1 MVRLASALL
10 TTPLVAAVATQL
22 APEFEAYVKAFDLR
36 FPDSELQMRRGLYET
51 RLAAVNAQ
59 NAKDSLW
66 TAGVNHLTAS
76 TGEELTANFGYNK
89 HQRNL
94 RWSLPSLQSTSEAA
108 LPDELDW
115 RDHKPNVV
123 TAVKSQGGCGSCWAF
138 TAAAVLESHIALATG
153 VLFDLSP
160 QQLNS
165 CTQNPDRCG
174 GSGGCSG
181 ATAQLAF
188 NHTIVNG
195 ISTQWDYPYFSGIT
209 HASEECKNTSSY
221 SRRAAGVSNYV
232 QLLQNDAGALI
243 RAVQHGPVAVSVAAG
258 NWWMYHGGIFDGCSK
273 SSPVLNHAVTLTGY
287 GQVQT
292 VNFGKVHYWL
302 IRNSWSAT
310 WGEQGYMRLRRYPY
324 GEPCGV
330 DSKPLDGY
338 SCAAHAPDNI
348 TACGECGILSDSAY
362 PTGAFL
368 GPPAKP
374 EDPALGA
381 AKSKAFLQP
390 VYP

>member
-1 MVRLASALL
+1 MVRFPSALL
-10 TTPLVAAVATQL
+10 ITPLAAVATQL
-22 APEFEAYVKAFDLR
+22 APDFDAYAKAFDLR
-36 FPDSELQMRRGLYET
+36 FPESELQMRRELYEQ
-51 RLAAVNAQ
+51 RLAVVNTQ
-59 NAKDSLW
+59 NAKGGLW

-76 TGEELTANFGYNK
+76 TREELATNFGYNK
-89 HQRNL
+89 HDQNR
-94 RWSLPSLQSTSEAA
+94 RWGLPSLQSTSEAM
-108 LPDELDW
+108 LPDDLDW

-138 TAAAVLESHIALATG
+138 TAAAVLESHIALTTG

-181 ATAQLAF
+181 ATVQLAL

-195 ISTQWDYPYFSGIT
+195 ISTQWDYPYLSGIT
-209 HASEECKNTSSY
+209 HASEECKSTGSY

-232 QLLQNDAGALI
+232 QLPQNDAGALI
-243 RAVQHGPVAVSVAAG
+243 RAVQHGPVAVSVAASD
-258 NWWMYHGGIFDGCSK
+258 WWMYHGGIFDGCNK
-273 SSPVLNHAVTLTGY
+273 SSPVLNHAVTLMGY

-292 VNFGKVHYWL
+292 DKYGKVFYWL

-310 WGEQGYMRLRRYPY
+310 WGEHGYMRLRRYPY

-368 GPPAKP
+368 GPPTKP
-374 EDPALGA
+374 QDPALGA

>member
-1 MVRLASALL
+1 MVSSLSVLL
-10 TTPLVAAVATQL
+10 VTPLAAVATQL
-22 APEFEAYVKAFDLR
+22 APAFETYVKEFDLQ
-36 FPDSELQMRRGLYET
+36 FPESELQMRKELYEK
-51 RLAAVNAQ
+51 RLSVISSQ

-76 TGEELTANFGYNK
+76 TEEERAANLGYNK
-89 HQRNL
+89 QQHKR
-94 RWSLPSLQSTSEAA
+94 RWSLPSLQSTSEAT
-108 LPDELDW
+108 LPDSLDW

-123 TAVKSQGGCGSCWAF
+123 TAVKSQGACGSCWAF
-138 TAAAVLESHIALATG
+138 TAAAVLETHIALTTG
-153 VLFDLSP
+153 LLFDLSP

-165 CTQNPDRCG
+165 CTPNPDRCG

-188 NHTIVNG
+188 NYTIANG
-195 ISTQWDYPYFSGIT
+195 ISTQWDYPYISGIT

-221 SRRAAGVSNYV
+221 SRRAAGISNYV
-232 QLLQNDAGALI
+232 QLPQNDAGALI
-243 RAVQHGPVAVSVAAG
+243 SAVQHGPVAVSVAAG
-258 NWWMYHGGIFDGCSK
+258 DWFMYRGGIFDGCSK
-273 SSPVLNHAVTLTGY
+273 SSPILNHAVTLMGY

-292 VNFGKVHYWL
+292 DKYGKVYYWL
-302 IRNSWSAT
+302 IRNSWSAR
-310 WGEQGYMRLRRYPY
+310 WGEHGYMRLRRYPY

-338 SCAAHAPDNI
+338 SCAENAPDNI

-362 PTGAFL
+362 PTGVFL
-368 GPPAKP
+368 GAPAKP

-381 AKSKAFLQP
+381 ARSKAFLQA